1 MYSALKNGFF
11 DNLQSKPIVRL
22 NEPTIIMI
30 NNQITIKF
38 GGDGNI
44 KVDTLTEFLEIYKEL
59 IYSINNQLGYFS
71 DDLII
76 EVSPP
81 ENGSFKIKISP
92 KYEKILLKSF
102 ETIVVSTL
110 AGLLLYYLT
119 KPKEDKT
126 LEQIKLLL
134 EKQNVEP
141 EIVNN
146 VYNIYQNTDAE
157 QKIKQSFVIVNEDE
171 NITDLKID
179 KNDIEIINIPK
190 SQFANIINRKEQIE
204 IVTEPQKDVIRDE
217 AILVVKTI
225 HFEGNAKWVFIF
237 RGYQIKASIK
247 DSNFITKL
255 NNEAFMKGDTFKVIL
270 ARSRTYDEDLQT
282 YIVDQNSYVIEQVL
296 EHTSKIDNQRRL
308 DLK

>member
-1 MYSALKNGFF
+1 M
-11 DNLQSKPIVRL
+11 
-22 NEPTIIMI
+22 
-30 NNQITIKF
+30 NNNYLTIKF

-44 KVDTLTEFLEIYKEL
+44 KVNTLTEFLEIYKEL
-59 IYSINNQLGYFS
+59 IYSVNNQLGYFG

-92 KYEKILLKSF
+92 KYEKMLLKSF

-119 KPKEDKT
+119 KPKEDNT
-126 LEQIKLLL
+126 LKDIKSLL

-141 EIVNN
+141 EIITN
-146 VYNIYQNTDAE
+146 VYNFYQNTGAE
-157 QKIKQSFVIVNEDE
+157 QKIKQSFIVVNDDE
-171 NITDLKID
+171 NVTDLKID
-179 KNDIEIINIPK
+179 KNDKEIINIPK
-190 SQFANIINRKEQIE
+190 SQFANLINREEQIE
-204 IVTEPQKDVIRDE
+204 LENEPKKDIIRDE
-217 AILVVKTI
+217 ALLIVKTI

-237 RGYQIKASIK
+237 RGYPIKASIK
-247 DSNFITKL
+247 DPNFIVKL
-255 NNEAFMKGDTFKVIL
+255 NNEAFRKGDAFKVIL
-270 ARSRTYDEDLQT
+270 ARNRTYDEDLQT

-296 EHTSKIDNQRRL
+296 EHISKTDNQNKL

>member
-1 MYSALKNGFF
+1 M
-11 DNLQSKPIVRL
+11 
-22 NEPTIIMI
+22 
-30 NNQITIKF
+30 NNNYLTIKF

-59 IYSINNQLGYFS
+59 IYSVNNQLGYFG

-92 KYEKILLKSF
+92 KYEKMLLKSF

-119 KPKEDKT
+119 KPKEDNT
-126 LEQIKLLL
+126 LKDIKSLL

-141 EIVNN
+141 EIITN
-146 VYNIYQNTDAE
+146 VYNFYQNTGAE
-157 QKIKQSFVIVNEDE
+157 QKIKQSFIVVNEDE

-179 KNDIEIINIPK
+179 KNDKEIINIPK
-190 SQFANIINRKEQIE
+190 SQFANLINREEQIE
-204 IVTEPQKDVIRDE
+204 LENEPKKDIIRDE
-217 AILVVKTI
+217 ALLIVKTI

-237 RGYQIKASIK
+237 RGYPIKASIK
-247 DSNFITKL
+247 DPNFIIKL
-255 NNEAFMKGDTFKVIL
+255 NNEAFRKGDTFKVIL
-270 ARSRTYDEDLQT
+270 ARNRTYDEDLQT

-296 EHTSKIDNQRRL
+296 EHISKTDNQNKL

>member
-1 MYSALKNGFF
+1 M
-11 DNLQSKPIVRL
+11 
-22 NEPTIIMI
+22 
-30 NNQITIKF
+30 NNNYLTIKF

-44 KVDTLTEFLEIYKEL
+44 KVNTLTEFLEIYKEL
-59 IYSINNQLGYFS
+59 IYSVNNQLGYFG

-119 KPKEDKT
+119 KPKEDNT
-126 LEQIKLLL
+126 LKDIKSLL

-141 EIVNN
+141 EIITN
-146 VYNIYQNTDAE
+146 VYNFYQNTGAE
-157 QKIKQSFVIVNEDE
+157 QKIKQSFIVVNDDE
-171 NITDLKID
+171 NVTDLKID
-179 KNDIEIINIPK
+179 KNDKEIINIPK
-190 SQFANIINRKEQIE
+190 SQFANLINREEQIE
-204 IVTEPQKDVIRDE
+204 LENEPKKDIIRDE
-217 AILVVKTI
+217 ALLIVKTI

-237 RGYQIKASIK
+237 RGYPIKASIK
-247 DSNFITKL
+247 DPNFIVKL
-255 NNEAFMKGDTFKVIL
+255 NNEAFRKGDAFKVIL
-270 ARSRTYDEDLQT
+270 ARNRTYDEDLQT

-296 EHTSKIDNQRRL
+296 EHISKTDNQNKL

>member
-1 MYSALKNGFF
+1 M
-11 DNLQSKPIVRL
+11 
-22 NEPTIIMI
+22 
-30 NNQITIKF
+30 NNNYLTIKF

-59 IYSINNQLGYFS
+59 IYSVNNQLGYFV

-92 KYEKILLKSF
+92 KYEKMLLKSF

-119 KPKEDKT
+119 KPKEDNT
-126 LEQIKLLL
+126 LKEIKSLL

-141 EIVNN
+141 EIINN
-146 VYNIYQNTDAE
+146 VYNFYQNTGAE
-157 QKIKQSFVIVNEDE
+157 QKIKQSFIIVNEDE

-179 KNDIEIINIPK
+179 KNDKEIINIPK
-190 SQFANIINRKEQIE
+190 SQFANLINREEQIE
-204 IVTEPQKDVIRDE
+204 IENEPKKDIIRDE
-217 AILVVKTI
+217 ALLIVKTI

-237 RGYQIKASIK
+237 RGYPIKASIK
-247 DSNFITKL
+247 DPNFIIKL
-255 NNEAFMKGDTFKVIL
+255 NNEAFRKGDTFKVIL
-270 ARSRTYDEDLQT
+270 ARNRTYDEDLQT
-282 YIVDQNSYVIEQVL
+282 YIVDQNSYVIEQVF
-296 EHTSKIDNQRRL
+296 EHISKTDNQNKL

>member
-1 MYSALKNGFF
+1 MN
-11 DNLQSKPIVRL
+11 
-22 NEPTIIMI
+22 
-30 NNQITIKF
+30 NNQLTIKF

-44 KVDTLTEFLEIYKEL
+44 KVDTLTEFLEIYKDL

-81 ENGSFKIKISP
+81 EIGSFKIKISP

-102 ETIVVSTL
+102 EAIVVSTL

-126 LEQIKLLL
+126 LEEIKLLL
-134 EKQNVEP
+134 EKQNIKP

-146 VYNIYQNTDAE
+146 VYNIYQNTEAE
-157 QKIKQSFVIVNEDE
+157 QKIKQSFVVVNEDE
-171 NITDLKID
+171 NVTDLKIEEND
-179 KNDIEIINIPK
+179 KEIINIPK
-190 SQFANIINRKEQIE
+190 SQFAKLINREEQIE
-204 IVTEPQKDVIRDE
+204 IVTDPKKDVIRDE
-217 AILVVKTI
+217 ALLIVKTI

-237 RGYQIKASIK
+237 RGYPIKASIK
-247 DSNFITKL
+247 DPNFITKL
-255 NNEAFMKGDTFKVIL
+255 NNEAFRKGDIFKVIL
-270 ARSRTYDEDLQT
+270 ARNRTYDEDLQT
-282 YIVDQNSYVIEQVL
+282 YIVDQNSYIIEEVL
-296 EHTSKIDNQRRL
+296 DHISKTDNQSKL

>member
-1 MYSALKNGFF
+1 M
-11 DNLQSKPIVRL
+11 
-22 NEPTIIMI
+22 
-30 NNQITIKF
+30 NNNYLTIKF

-44 KVDTLTEFLEIYKEL
+44 KVNTLTEFLEIYKEL
-59 IYSINNQLGYFS
+59 IYSVNNQLGYFG

-119 KPKEDKT
+119 KPKEDNT
-126 LEQIKLLL
+126 LKNIKSLL

-141 EIVNN
+141 EIITN
-146 VYNIYQNTDAE
+146 VYNFYQNTGAE
-157 QKIKQSFVIVNEDE
+157 QKIKQSFIVVNDDE
-171 NITDLKID
+171 NVTDLKID
-179 KNDIEIINIPK
+179 KNDKEIINIPK
-190 SQFANIINRKEQIE
+190 SQFANLINREEQIE
-204 IVTEPQKDVIRDE
+204 LENEPKKDIIRDE
-217 AILVVKTI
+217 ALLIVKTI

-237 RGYQIKASIK
+237 RGYPIKASIK
-247 DSNFITKL
+247 DPNFIVKL
-255 NNEAFMKGDTFKVIL
+255 NNEAFRKGDAFKVIL
-270 ARSRTYDEDLQT
+270 ARNRTYDEDLQT

-296 EHTSKIDNQRRL
+296 EHISKTDNQNKL

>member
-1 MYSALKNGFF
+1 M
-11 DNLQSKPIVRL
+11 
-22 NEPTIIMI
+22 
-30 NNQITIKF
+30 NNNYLTIKF

-44 KVDTLTEFLEIYKEL
+44 KVNTLTEFLEIYKEL
-59 IYSINNQLGYFS
+59 IYSVNNQLGYFG

-119 KPKEDKT
+119 KPKEDNT
-126 LEQIKLLL
+126 LKDIKSLL

-141 EIVNN
+141 EIITN
-146 VYNIYQNTDAE
+146 VYNFYQNTGAE
-157 QKIKQSFVIVNEDE
+157 QKIKQSFIVVNDDE
-171 NITDLKID
+171 NVTDLKID
-179 KNDIEIINIPK
+179 KNDMEIINIPK
-190 SQFANIINRKEQIE
+190 SQFANLINREEQIE
-204 IVTEPQKDVIRDE
+204 LENEPKKDIIRDE
-217 AILVVKTI
+217 ALLIVKTL

-237 RGYQIKASIK
+237 RGYPIKASIK
-247 DSNFITKL
+247 DPNFIVKL
-255 NNEAFMKGDTFKVIL
+255 NNEAFRKGDAFKVIL
-270 ARSRTYDEDLQT
+270 ARNRTYDEDLQT

-296 EHTSKIDNQRRL
+296 EHISKTDNQNKL

>member
-1 MYSALKNGFF
+1 M
-11 DNLQSKPIVRL
+11 
-22 NEPTIIMI
+22 
-30 NNQITIKF
+30 NNNYLTIKF

-59 IYSINNQLGYFS
+59 IYSVNNQLGYFG

-119 KPKEDKT
+119 KPKEDNT
-126 LEQIKLLL
+126 LKDIKSLL

-141 EIVNN
+141 EIITN
-146 VYNIYQNTDAE
+146 VYNFYQNTGAE
-157 QKIKQSFVIVNEDE
+157 QKIKQSFIVVNEDE

-179 KNDIEIINIPK
+179 KNDKEIINIPK
-190 SQFANIINRKEQIE
+190 SQFANLINREEQIE
-204 IVTEPQKDVIRDE
+204 LENEPKKDIIRDE
-217 AILVVKTI
+217 ALLIVKTI

-237 RGYQIKASIK
+237 RGYPIKASIK
-247 DSNFITKL
+247 DPNFIIKL
-255 NNEAFMKGDTFKVIL
+255 NNEAFRKGDTFKVIL
-270 ARSRTYDEDLQT
+270 ARHRTYDEDLQT

-296 EHTSKIDNQRRL
+296 EHISKTDNQNKL

>member
-1 MYSALKNGFF
+1 M
-11 DNLQSKPIVRL
+11 
-22 NEPTIIMI
+22 
-30 NNQITIKF
+30 NNNYLTIKF

-44 KVDTLTEFLEIYKEL
+44 KVNTLTEFLEIYKEL
-59 IYSINNQLGYFS
+59 IYSVNNQLGYFG

-92 KYEKILLKSF
+92 KYEKMLLKSF

-119 KPKEDKT
+119 KPKEDNT
-126 LEQIKLLL
+126 LKDIKSLL

-141 EIVNN
+141 EIITN
-146 VYNIYQNTDAE
+146 VYNFYQNTGAE
-157 QKIKQSFVIVNEDE
+157 QKIKQSFIVVNDDE
-171 NITDLKID
+171 NVTDLKID
-179 KNDIEIINIPK
+179 KNDKEIINIPK
-190 SQFANIINRKEQIE
+190 SQFANLINREEQIE
-204 IVTEPQKDVIRDE
+204 LENEPKIDIIRDE
-217 AILVVKTI
+217 ALLIVKTI

-237 RGYQIKASIK
+237 RGYPIKASIK
-247 DSNFITKL
+247 DPNFIVKL
-255 NNEAFMKGDTFKVIL
+255 NNEAFRKGDAFKVIL
-270 ARSRTYDEDLQT
+270 ARNRTYDEDLQT

-296 EHTSKIDNQRRL
+296 EHISKTDNQNKL